1 MKRAVP
7 FGVMRNGMISNRTRG
22 SCLAIS
28 DGNADGNSVQK
39 CGISNQPVTASAMIR
54 VFPSLEHST
63 DYVRKPTDNF
73 RTFVCPLR
81 HQTTDGIYAIF
92 MSNKT

>member
-39 CGISNQPVTASAMIR
+39 CGILTSRI
-54 VFPSLEHST
+54 
-63 DYVRKPTDNF
+63 
-73 RTFVCPLR
+73 FVSSDDPCL
-81 HQTTDGIYAIF
+81 
-92 MSNKT
+92 SV

>member
-39 CGISNQPVTASAMIR
+39 CGISNQPDICIGFRVSSTFGQSDGDMSGTPKTMGGLSIR
-54 VFPSLEHST
+54 PNCTPS
-63 DYVRKPTDNF
+63 
-73 RTFVCPLR
+73 
-81 HQTTDGIYAIF
+81 
-92 MSNKT
+92 

>member
-39 CGISNQPVTASAMIR
+39 CGISNQPDICIR
-54 VFPSLEHST
+54 DDPCLSKFGTLHGSCPHPE
-63 DYVRKPTDNF
+63 DN
-73 RTFVCPLR
+73 L
-81 HQTTDGIYAIF
+81 
-92 MSNKT
+92 